1 MDVRLDATVHGVV
14 HGVGFRVY
22 VLDTARRLGV
32 AGWVANERVG
42 VRVVAE
48 GPRGTLE
55 DLVSELGRGPVT
67 SLVDRVVSAWLPATG
82 EFEGFSIRSGW
93 HGGD

>member
-1 MDVRLDATVHGVV
+1 MDARLDATVHGIVQ
-14 HGVGFRVY
+14 GVGFRVF
-22 VLDTARRLGV
+22 VVDAARRLGV
-32 AGWVANERVG
+32 AGWVANERSA

-48 GPRGTLE
+48 GPRGALD
-55 DLVSELGRGPVT
+55 DLLAELGRGPVT
-67 SLVDRVVSAWLPATG
+67 ALVDRVGSAWMPATG